1 MAPIQR
7 KGRWN
12 QPKNGGSNQQSS
24 STSSLGSTS
33 YKGESVSLS
42 SGQGEEYPC
51 GVVLSVH
58 PIWPDLGSNQGEL
71 FFECTLFL
79 YSVLALFLQYLNLYK
94 SLWWLPKSFWHY
106 SMKLHNINPYF
117 LSCVGLLLGL
127 RVTKCFWS
135 TISYIFHNVGEGKS
149 NKWRQALS
157 LIQYGVVKVP
167 MTTMILT
174 SFFFSFTRIVRE
186 FPPSAVIYF
195 FFPPFAYFILF
206 FHEIQQR
213 LRKVWKK
220 TKSVMRKEAS
230 PSEIV
235 DVVLEE
241 DAGWIDLDSVA
252 HMCSGVASQVRQEI
266 DILTLDFF
274 LRIKRCI
281 FAGISTAFLS
291 IFLPLA
297 FLPYKTSVG
306 LPHRVLINE
315 MWQIQMAVV
324 VFCTAFTH
332 YVTYLFPLHYLDLMY
347 RSAMH
352 LGRWEA
358 EESSSV
364 ATITS
369 SLSKK
374 IPVVVHTIP
383 HPAIM
388 WSPHAA
394 PYAEGTIVEM
404 EGGKRF
410 KAVPTSNKLR
420 TVSAQ
425 PENIYHALFSFWCSN
440 PLALIN
446 ILCLSEFVLIF
457 IQFWLLVLT
466 LEWQHILTLVFLMF
480 ANYLL
485 LGKLF
490 KDRVILQRVYDPSK
504 EDLALIQQVQ
514 MESLKRK
521 DSNADSR

>member
-7 KGRWN
+7 KGRGN
-12 QPKNGGSNQQSS
+12 QSKPGGTLQQLPFSPTQASISNVGQSD
-24 STSSLGSTS
+24 GHPDD
-33 YKGESVSLS
+33 
-42 SGQGEEYPC
+42 YPS

-58 PIWPDLGSNQGEL
+58 PVWPDLGSNQGEL

-135 TISYIFHNVGEGKS
+135 TISYIFNNICEGKS
-149 NKWRQALS
+149 KTWRQTLS

-174 SFFFSFTRIVRE
+174 SFFFSFTRIIRE
-186 FPPSAVIYF
+186 FPTSSVIYF
-195 FFPPFAYFILF
+195 FFPPCLYCFLF

-213 LRKVWKK
+213 MTKLWKK
-220 TKSVMRKEAS
+220 TKEVMRKEAAAF
-230 PSEIV
+230 EIV
-235 DVVLEE
+235 DVLLEE
-241 DAGWIDLDSVA
+241 DAGWLELDSVA

-266 DILTLDFF
+266 DVLLVDFF

-281 FAGISTAFLS
+281 FAGVSTAFLS
-291 IFLPLA
+291 ILLPLQ
-297 FLPYKTSVG
+297 FVPYKTSVG
-306 LPHRVLINE
+306 LPHKILTNDV
-315 MWQIQMAVV
+315 WQMQMALI

-332 YVTYLFPLHYLDLMY
+332 YITYLFPLNYLDFMY

-352 LGRWEA
+352 LGGWE
-358 EESSSV
+358 EEPQAV
-364 ATITS
+364 PTITS
-369 SLSKK
+369 NVAKK
-374 IPVVVHTIP
+374 VPVVVHTIP
-383 HPAIM
+383 HPAII
-388 WSPHAA
+388 WSSHAA
-394 PYAEGTIVEM
+394 PYPEGTIVEI

-410 KAVPTSNKLR
+410 KAVPLSNKLK

-425 PENIYHALFSFWCSN
+425 PGNMFHHQFAKWCSN

-446 ILCLSEFVLIF
+446 MLCISEFVLIF

-466 LEWQHILTLVFLMF
+466 LEWQHIITLVFLMF

-490 KDRVILQRVYDPSK
+490 KDRVILQRIYDPSK

-514 MESLKRK
+514 MESLRRT
-521 DSNADSR
+521 DSNADAR